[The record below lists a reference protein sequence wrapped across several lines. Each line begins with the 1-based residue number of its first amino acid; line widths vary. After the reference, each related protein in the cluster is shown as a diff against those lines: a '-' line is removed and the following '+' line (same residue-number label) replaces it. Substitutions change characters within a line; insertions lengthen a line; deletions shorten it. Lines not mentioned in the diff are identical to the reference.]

1 MLFLDYLPAELK
13 ANKSRWYVSYHVK
26 NPQTGKLH
34 RKTIKVNR
42 IKSITERK
50 KFAKTLVLE
59 INNKLQTGWNPFLEQ
74 EAPKAYTKLINALD
88 LYLKNKTK
96 EFKSKDSIRTYKS
109 HVEKLRDYILN
120 VLKEPDLLVISFDT
134 RYARNYMDF
143 LFDEM
148 DIGGRTFNNYKTF
161 ATTIWNWFIEHMY
174 CKVNPFSAV
183 KKKQEAA
190 KTRQIIDIETRDRIK
205 KHLLRFENYEYLA
218 IVMLCYHGLIRPKE
232 ISLLKPKYFRLK
244 ERIIHLPAEITKDKD
259 DRIVT
264 ISEELMESLKPLML
278 EKLDSECYLFGK
290 HYKPGYEL
298 NDSREISREW
308 SKMRD
313 ELGFSKTY
321 QFYSLKDTGIVQLIR
336 DGVSLLEVRDQAG
349 HSSLEE
355 TNKYAKYANSAGSE
369 QIKKRGAKF

>member
-1 MLFLDYLPAELK
+1 MLFQDFIPATLK
-13 ANKSRWYVSYHVK
+13 TYKKEWYVLYYVK
-26 NPQTGKLH
+26 NPQTNRLA
-34 RKTIKVNR
+34 RKRIKVNR
-42 IKSITERK
+42 IKGLSDRK
-50 KFAKTLVLE
+50 KYGQKLALD

-74 EAPKAYTKLINALD
+74 EAPNAYTRLVTALD
-88 LYLKNKTK
+88 LFIKSKTR
-96 EFKSKDSIRTYKS
+96 EFKSKDSIRTYTS
-109 HVEKLRDYILN
+109 HAEILKEYVLH

-134 RYARNYMDF
+134 RYARFYMDY
-143 LFDEM
+143 LFNEKN
-148 DIGGRTFNNYKTF
+148 IGGRTFNNYKTF

-174 CKVNPFSAV
+174 CKVNPFLVV
-183 KKKQEAA
+183 KKKQESA
-190 KTRQIIDIETRDRIK
+190 KTRQIIDIETRERIK

-232 ISLLKPKYFRLK
+232 ISLLKPKYFRLQ

-264 ISEELMESLKPLML
+264 ISEELFESLQALKLD
-278 EKLDSECYLFGK
+278 KLDSECYVFGR
-290 HYKPGYEL
+290 HFKPGYEL

-336 DGVSLLEVRDQAG
+336 DGVSLPEVRDQAG

-369 QIKKRGAKF
+369 QIKKKGAKF